1 MRLFIENRV
10 SLFFLSYVII
20 ITGVINMQ
28 IIYIILLVLLSYILG
43 SIPTGLILGKV
54 FKGIDIRQHGS
65 GNTGATNAVRVL
77 GFKIGIWAFIFD
89 FLKGGFVMGLLW
101 VFKWEQF
108 YILGVF
114 NTEILYGFVAV
125 IGHVY
130 PVYIGFKGGKAMA
143 TSAGVILFIEPLIAL
158 AAIITFVAVF
168 LKNRIVSVASLSA
181 AGITLLLMIIRPVLY
196 SLFPDFFA
204 GLTNK
209 GLETYALESLVIVLI
224 AVLIFYR
231 HISNLKKLGQ
241 GKEFIFKKRK

>member
-1 MRLFIENRV
+1 MNNRV
-10 SLFFLSYVII
+10 SLFFLSCVII
-20 ITGVINMQ
+20 LVGVLIMQ
-28 IIYIILLVLLSYILG
+28 IVYIILLVLLSYILG

-54 FKGIDIRQHGS
+54 FKGIDIREHGS

-89 FLKGGFVMGLLW
+89 FLKGGFVMGLR

-130 PVYIGFKGGKAMA
+130 PIYIGFKGGKAMA

-158 AAIITFVAVF
+158 AAIITFVSIF
-168 LKNRIVSVASLSA
+168 LKNRIVSIASLSA

-196 SLFPDFFA
+196 SFFSEFFA

-241 GKEFIFKKRK
+241 GKEYIFKKKQ

>member
-1 MRLFIENRV
+1 MRFINEK
-10 SLFFLSYVII
+10 SCFIIFLSCVII
-20 ITGVINMQ
+20 LTGVHNMQ
-28 IIYIILLVLLSYILG
+28 IIYIILLVLLSYTLG

-54 FKGIDIRQHGS
+54 FKGIDIREHGS
-65 GNTGATNAVRVL
+65 GNTGATNTVRVL
-77 GFKIGIWAFIFD
+77 GFKIGIWAFVFD
-89 FLKGGFVMGLLW
+89 FLKGGFVMFLLW
-101 VFKWEQF
+101 IFKWEQF

-158 AAIITFVAVF
+158 AAIVTFVSIF
-168 LKNRIVSVASLSA
+168 LKNRIVSIASLSA

-196 SLFPDFFA
+196 SLFPEFFS
-204 GLTNK
+204 GLTDK
-209 GLETYALESLVIVLI
+209 GLETYALESLIIVLI

-241 GKEFIFKKRK
+241 GKEYIFKKKK

>member
-1 MRLFIENRV
+1 MLI
-10 SLFFLSYVII
+10 
-20 ITGVINMQ
+20 GVHIMQ
-28 IIYIILLVLLSYILG
+28 IVYIILLVLLSYILG

-54 FKGIDIRQHGS
+54 FRGIDIRQHGS
-65 GNTGATNAVRVL
+65 GNTGATNTVRVL

-158 AAIITFVAVF
+158 VAIITFVTLF
-168 LKNRIVSVASLSA
+168 LKSRIVSFASLSA
-181 AGITLLLMIIRPVLY
+181 AGITLLLMIIRPVLF
-196 SLFPDFFA
+196 SLFPAYFS
-204 GLTNK
+204 GLTEK
-209 GLETYALESLVIVLI
+209 GLETFALESLIIVLI

-231 HISNLKKLGQ
+231 HISNLKRLGQ
-241 GKEFIFKKRK
+241 GKEYIFNKKQ

>member
-1 MRLFIENRV
+1 
-10 SLFFLSYVII
+10 
-20 ITGVINMQ
+20 MQ
-28 IIYIILLVLLSYILG
+28 IVYIILLVLLSYILG

-54 FKGIDIRQHGS
+54 FKGIDIREHGS

-89 FLKGGFVMGLLW
+89 FLKGGFVMGLR

-130 PVYIGFKGGKAMA
+130 PIYIGFKGGKAMA

-158 AAIITFVAVF
+158 AAIITFVSIF
-168 LKNRIVSVASLSA
+168 LKNRIVSIASLSA

-196 SLFPDFFA
+196 SFFSEFFA

-241 GKEFIFKKRK
+241 GKEYIFKKKQ